1 MNLEHRYLF
10 TGLWFCWA
18 AYWLVTA
25 FGTKTTVRHE
35 SLWSRVTHIGPLF
48 VAFLLL
54 SLPRVPI
61 PPLEQRFLPGSAGWF
76 WLGAAVTAA
85 GLLFTVWAR
94 VHLGRNW
101 SGTVTIKEQH
111 ELITSGPYSLVRHPI
126 YTGLLLAFTGSAVAL
141 GEWRGLVAMISLS
154 RRFGGSCRWRR
165 RGCNRSSVRPMRR
178 TGAVSPHSFRACRDQ
193 GTDRLTSPSMHKS
206 KLAGF
211 IIDCRTDDLESATR
225 FWSGALGMQIRH
237 LPGEEGKKYIISV
250 PVPLKLTARFSGHAQ
265 GAQAGAS
272 LGPSFVIMIPA

>member
-1 MNLEHRYLF
+1 MELEHRYLF

-18 AYWLVTA
+18 AYWLATA

-54 SLPRVPI
+54 SLPRVPN
-61 PPLEQRFLPGSAGWF
+61 PLLEQRFLPRSAGWF
-76 WLGAAVTAA
+76 WLGAAMTAA

-126 YTGLLLAFTGSAVAL
+126 YTGLLLAFTGSAVAF
-141 GEWRGLVAMISLS
+141 GEWRGLVAMLIAVPALWWKLSLEES
-154 RRFGGSCRWRR
+154 WLQQEFGEVYAAYRR
-165 RGCNRSSVRPMRR
+165 RV
-178 TGAVSPHSFRACRDQ
+178 A
-193 GTDRLTSPSMHKS
+193 
-206 KLAGF
+206 
-211 IIDCRTDDLESATR
+211 
-225 FWSGALGMQIRH
+225 ALIPG
-237 LPGEEGKKYIISV
+237 LPGS
-250 PVPLKLTARFSGHAQ
+250 RH
-265 GAQAGAS
+265 
-272 LGPSFVIMIPA
+272 